1 MIFRVLGMYDISTVF
16 HIRKCMT
23 SHMQGTD
30 YMKGNLTEIPCTNPV
45 VTKVQEI
52 SLFALC
58 VSCRPCYYINNGIY
72 RPHAQILHWLFPG
85 RETGNLFAVALLDS
99 HPPFSKK

>member
-1 MIFRVLGMYDISTVF
+1 
-16 HIRKCMT
+16 MT

-52 SLFALC
+52 SLFAL
-58 VSCRPCYYINNGIY
+58 
-72 RPHAQILHWLFPG
+72 
-85 RETGNLFAVALLDS
+85 
-99 HPPFSKK
+99 

>member
-1 MIFRVLGMYDISTVF
+1 
-16 HIRKCMT
+16 MT

-58 VSCRPCYYINNGIY
+58 SQRKLEHGLALWY
-72 RPHAQILHWLFPG
+72 RAYQSHIKLDFHKNPIRRVFPNPV
-85 RETGNLFAVALLDS
+85 TFY
-99 HPPFSKK
+99 SKKLINVEKINTVSSRK